1 MQYCTERNLFWVTQH
16 QDSEPATEHSGPP
29 TGRRERN
36 RLQTT
41 LAIEDVATR
50 LFLEHGVDAVTV
62 EQICEGADIS
72 RRSFFNYFES
82 KAQLLSGPS
91 ASVVTP
97 DLLAEITEL
106 SAEKSLP
113 FPAQVVELVG
123 RAHIE
128 VQKRRHARSIDPA
141 LSREIARRRAVLI
154 RTSPE
159 LLYDRHRSL
168 HEAKDRLKEA
178 IIANLTEHPANRSLR
193 DLPLEQEARLL
204 VNMVTST
211 VWSAFALAHSSDSGI
226 ADAEAFTAATRAL
239 GTLHA
244 GFDRLSFE

>member
-1 MQYCTERNLFWVTQH
+1 MTQH
-16 QDSEPATEHSGPP
+16 QDPEHAPAHTGAP

-62 EQICEGADIS
+62 EQICEGAGIS

-91 ASVVTP
+91 GDILTP
-97 DLLAEITEL
+97 ELLTEITEL
-106 SAEKSLP
+106 PAENALP
-113 FPAQVVELVG
+113 LPARVVKIVG

-128 VQKRRHARSIDPA
+128 ARERRHACSIDPA

-159 LLYDRHRSL
+159 LLYARHRSVD
-168 HEAKDRLKEA
+168 EAKKRLKKA
-178 IIANLTEHPANRSLR
+178 IIANLNEHRGNRSLP
-193 DLPLEQEARLL
+193 DLPLEQEAILL

-211 VWSAFALAHSSDSGI
+211 VWSAFALAHDSDSGI
-226 ADAEAFTAATRAL
+226 ADAEAFSAAARAL

>member
-1 MQYCTERNLFWVTQH
+1 MTQH
-16 QDSEPATEHSGPP
+16 QDSEYSPDHSGPP

-62 EQICEGADIS
+62 EQICEGAGIS

-82 KAQLLSGPS
+82 KDQLLSGPS
-91 ASVVTP
+91 ASVITP
-97 DLLAEITEL
+97 ALLAEITEL
-106 SAEKSLP
+106 PAEEGLP
-113 FPAQVVELVG
+113 FPARVVELVG

-128 VQKRRHARSIDPA
+128 VRERRHARSIDPA
-141 LSREIARRRAVLI
+141 LSREITRRRAVLL

-159 LLYDRHRSL
+159 LLYARHHSL
-168 HEAKDRLKEA
+168 DLAKERLQKA
-178 IIANLTEHPANRSLR
+178 IIANLAEHPANRCLR
-193 DLPLEQEARLL
+193 DLALEQEALLL

-211 VWSAFALAHSSDSGI
+211 VWSALALAHSSGSGI
-226 ADAEAFTAATRAL
+226 ADAEVFDAATHAL

>member
-1 MQYCTERNLFWVTQH
+1 MTQH
-16 QDSEPATEHSGPP
+16 QDSEPATKHSGPP

-82 KAQLLSGPS
+82 KAQLLSSPS

-113 FPAQVVELVG
+113 FPAQVVELVSKCG
-123 RAHIE
+123 DDLYVYSGEDGVVVPILSMGGKGCISVMSNVVPKASVAMTDAYFRGDTAEAARIQCQLWPLIHCLFSE
-128 VQKRRHARSIDPA
+128 VNPIPA
-141 LSREIARRRAVLI
+141 KAAV
-154 RTSPE
+154 SAMGFGE
-159 LLYDRHRSL
+159 
-168 HEAKDRLKEA
+168 
-178 IIANLTEHPANRSLR
+178 EHLR
-193 DLPLEQEARLL
+193 LPLTPMEPAHRAALL
-204 VNMVTST
+204 
-211 VWSAFALAHSSDSGI
+211 
-226 ADAEAFTAATRAL
+226 AEMRKL
-239 GTLHA
+239 GVV
-244 GFDRLSFE
+244 

>member
-1 MQYCTERNLFWVTQH
+1 MTQH
-16 QDSEPATEHSGPP
+16 PAPEPRPEHSGPP

-36 RLQTT
+36 RLHTT
-41 LAIEDVATR
+41 LTIEDVATR
-50 LFLEHGVDAVTV
+50 LFLEHGVDQVTV

-97 DLLAEITEL
+97 ALLAEITEL
-106 SAEKSLP
+106 SAEKDLP

-128 VQKRRHARSIDPA
+128 VQKRRHASSIDPA
-141 LSREIARRRAVLI
+141 LSREIARRRAVLL

-168 HEAKDRLKEA
+168 HEAKERLKKA

-193 DLPLEQEARLL
+193 DLPLEQEAHLL

-211 VWSAFALAHSSDSGI
+211 VWSAFTLAHSSDSGI

>member
-1 MQYCTERNLFWVTQH
+1 MTQH
-16 QDSEPATEHSGPP
+16 QDSEPSPEHSCPP

-106 SAEKSLP
+106 SAEKRLP

-141 LSREIARRRAVLI
+141 LSREIARRRAVLL

-159 LLYDRHRSL
+159 LLYARHHSL
-168 HEAKDRLKEA
+168 DLVKERLQKA
-178 IIANLTEHPANRSLR
+178 IIANLSGHPTNRCLR
-193 DLPLEQEARLL
+193 NLPLEQEALLL

-211 VWSAFALAHSSDSGI
+211 VWSALALAHSSGSGI
-226 ADAEAFTAATRAL
+226 ADAEVFDAATRAL

>member
-1 MQYCTERNLFWVTQH
+1 M
-16 QDSEPATEHSGPP
+16 
-29 TGRRERN
+29 
-36 RLQTT
+36 
-41 LAIEDVATR
+41 ATR

-106 SAEKSLP
+106 SAEKRLP

-141 LSREIARRRAVLI
+141 LSREIARRRAVLL

-159 LLYDRHRSL
+159 LLYARHHSL
-168 HEAKDRLKEA
+168 DLVKERLQKA
-178 IIANLTEHPANRSLR
+178 IIANLSGHPTNRCLR
-193 DLPLEQEARLL
+193 NLPLEQEALLL

-211 VWSAFALAHSSDSGI
+211 VWSALALAHSSGSGI
-226 ADAEAFTAATRAL
+226 ADAEVFDAATRAL